1 MKLVR
6 LSAIIL
12 LLSFLSGIHHVYG
25 QLYSYKNLTHRNGL
39 PLTTTWAIKEKPD
52 GGILIGT
59 QGAGL
64 VEYDGY
70 AFHDIIAADQ
80 DKLHHVTGIEVL
92 NKETFFTS
100 KFKGLFR
107 ISSSGKVSNVFQAE
121 KIGDYIDVVV
131 SNKRLLVIAQRAIY
145 SFDPK
150 TKTAERIN
158 PELFETNLHIYQKI
172 ATPRGFI
179 FLTNQ
184 GNFIYTPEEK
194 FILLGDF
201 FKTGNKE
208 ISAMTF
214 GYYKNDSLH
223 LFDRTVEKGLIAVLN
238 QQPFNG
244 KVKTLPKVP
253 DGRLPIIVEA
263 VYNSR
268 KDCFVFFGKNG
279 EIFEETDCKLK
290 KIPLNTQQRNI
301 SLKKVLCDYNGDYW
315 FTSDLAG
322 VFKIGLQP
330 FTKIELQQEFEDRQI
345 SFVHQTA
352 KGSIIFS
359 NFHHTTYSGNP
370 YVEEV
375 KKHNLEFLCSASI
388 NGKSYFGGK
397 SGVYEYNENNN
408 VFSRVNLSFIAAD
421 EQIQFMSYQAP
432 FLWIGVYGDG
442 LYKLDDR
449 FRLIRH
455 YKHEKHAPLVI
466 YTGQFSTDG
475 NELFLG
481 TSNGIVKLTIPDE
494 QFSKVDNHEFG
505 HYCGLSVKDIF
516 GTNWFTLESGL
527 IGISKQGEIFTL
539 SSPSLFPSYLFYT
552 LNTDNYGNLIIGTN
566 KGLNLI
572 QINDQGKI
580 LRQRNFNAGTDFE
593 GYETHMRSSFQETNA
608 ALVGTLEGM
617 YKLDFNLMQD
627 LPRPQK
633 PVITLKSDVD
643 NYESS
648 IISFRFLSKNP
659 KMKTVLY
666 TYRILN
672 HTNKWEPL
680 SGINEAAVSN
690 LRSGFY
696 IIEVRATYDGITYS
710 ETARF
715 PVTIKLPLLR
725 GNLLIISL
733 ILIVIVLN
741 IIFYIRSKKN
751 ETFELFYS
759 EEVHSTQKY
768 AQTLILFGLISHVA
782 ANEIAP
788 FISGTFHVNHL
799 LVGFTALLL
808 LLGFIGVR
816 YFGRN
821 GTDKNSQ
828 TIITLCFSIIMLFN
842 IYSMY
847 MTSLHPFYGFSV
859 LLVGSVAP
867 LIFEKTKSILL
878 YVALFLGIN
887 IAIILSSSG
896 LNYDKYLLI
905 IPIVISGLLAVF
917 MNLIRHDSVHQL
929 AFISSIINKSNVL
942 ALAMDQEG
950 RLKYVSKNIA
960 KYINIQSKDLLDKPI
975 SIMNDYLPTEASRK
989 IDLKTEFKDGK
1000 RFLSPI
1006 LNIHNEV
1013 SWFEWSC
1020 KEFSKDVNVL
1030 IGQDIT
1036 EKINLQNTY
1045 EILVENA
1052 EDLIY
1057 QVDID
1062 GHFQFLNNR
1071 FNDYF
1076 FQEKDSLLGTNV
1088 SELIPEEYR
1097 AVVIDFYQNQLKSH
1111 KKVSYFEF
1119 PIIDSKNQLQWFGQ
1133 YATLLYAI
1141 GDSSTVVGF
1150 LVVGRNITE
1159 KIKKDSL
1166 IAAQSADITAS
1177 INYAKRIQL
1186 NLLPS
1191 SDKIEHFFSE
1201 SFIIY
1206 KPKDIV
1212 SGDFYWCNQLGDY
1225 TIVAVGD
1232 GTGHG
1237 VPGAFMS
1244 ILGINL
1250 LNSIIME
1257 KHILDP
1263 GRILDE
1269 LDIKLKHMLSEG
1281 NQQRINDGIE
1291 VTICI
1296 YNERNKTLEY
1306 ACAGSKLMLHDG
1318 KSFSIRKGDSKH
1330 IGDEHPNFQGYVSH
1344 HQPVNSETTIY
1355 LFTDGFYDQF
1365 GGFQQKKYSIRRL
1378 LELLMQNISLPLKT
1392 QQKIIIEEFE
1402 NWKSTT
1408 EQTDDVTIIGL
1419 RINEKSSDKTY

>member
-1 MKLVR
+1 MKRVR

-12 LLSFLSGIHHVYG
+12 LLSLFSGIQHVYG

-70 AFHDIIAADQ
+70 AFHEVIAADQ
-80 DKLHHVTGIEVL
+80 DKLHHVTGIEIL
-92 NKETFFTS
+92 NNDIFFTS

-107 ISSSGKVSNVFQAE
+107 ISNNGKVRNVFQQE
-121 KIGDYIDVVV
+121 QSGDYMDVVAY
-131 SNKRLLVIAQRAIY
+131 NDHLLIIAQRAIY
-145 SFDPK
+145 SFDPH
-150 TKTAERIN
+150 TKTAKKIN
-158 PELFETNLHIYQKI
+158 PKQFETNLYVSQKI

-184 GNFIYTPEEK
+184 GNFMYTPTGN
-194 FILLGDF
+194 FMPLSDF

-208 ISAMTF
+208 ISTMTF

-223 LFDRTVEKGLIAVLN
+223 LFNKTIETGLIAVLDH
-238 QQPFNG
+238 PAFNG
-244 KVKTLPKVP
+244 KVKTISTSLKGKIPA
-253 DGRLPIIVEA
+253 IIEA
-263 VYNSR
+263 VYNPK
-268 KDCFVFFGKNG
+268 KDCFAFFGKNG
-279 EIFEETDCKLK
+279 VIFEETDCSLK
-290 KIPLNTQQRNI
+290 QIPLNTQQRNI
-301 SLKKVLCDYNGDYW
+301 SLKKTLCDYNGDYW

-322 VFKIGLQP
+322 IFKIGLQP
-330 FTKIELQQEFEDRQI
+330 FTKVELQREFEDRQI

-352 KGSIIFS
+352 KGSVIFS

-370 YVEEV
+370 YIEDV
-375 KKHNLEFLCSASI
+375 KKHDLEFLCSATI
-388 NGKSYFGGK
+388 RGKSYFGGK
-397 SGVYEYNENNN
+397 TGMYVYNDNTND
-408 VFSRVNLSFIAAD
+408 FSRVNLPFIPAD
-421 EQIQFMSYQAP
+421 KQIQFMGYQAP
-432 FLWIGVYGDG
+432 FIWIGVYGEG
-442 LYKLDDR
+442 LYKLDDH

-455 YKHEKHAPLVI
+455 YQYERHAPLII

-481 TSNGIVKLTIPDE
+481 TSNGIVKLEITKE
-494 QFSKVDNHEFG
+494 LFSKVDNHEFG
-505 HYCGLSVKDIF
+505 YYCGLSVKDIF

-580 LRQRNFNAGTDFE
+580 LRQRSFNAGTDFE
-593 GYETHMRSSFQETNA
+593 GYETHMRSSFQEGNV

-617 YKLDFNLMQD
+617 YQLDFNLMQD

-672 HTNKWEPL
+672 HTTKWEPL
-680 SGINEAAVSN
+680 SGINEASISN

-715 PVTIKLPLLR
+715 PVNIKLPLLR

-741 IIFYIRSKKN
+741 IIFYLRSKKN

-759 EEVHSTQKY
+759 EEVYSTQKY
-768 AQTLILFGLISHVA
+768 AQTLILFGLISHIA

-799 LVGFTALLL
+799 LIGVTAVLLFF
-808 LLGFIGVR
+808 GFIGVR

-821 GTDKNSQ
+821 GNDKNSKA
-828 TIITLCFSIIMLFN
+828 IITICFSIIMLFN

-859 LLVGSVAP
+859 LLIGSVAP
-867 LIFEKTKSILL
+867 LIFEKTKAILL
-878 YVALFLGIN
+878 YVALFIGIN
-887 IAIILSSSG
+887 IAVILSSSG

-975 SIMNDYLPTEASRK
+975 SVMNNYLPTEASRK
-989 IDLKTEFKDGK
+989 IDLKSEFKDGK

-1006 LNIHNEV
+1006 LNTCHEV

-1020 KEFSKDVNVL
+1020 KEFSKDVKVL

-1076 FQEKDSLLGTNV
+1076 FQDKNSLLGTNV

-1097 AVVIDFYQNQLKSH
+1097 NVVIDFYQNQLKSH

-1177 INYAKRIQL
+1177 INYARRIQL

-1257 KHILDP
+1257 KHTFDP

-1291 VTICI
+1291 MTICV

-1330 IGDEHPNFQGYVSH
+1330 IGDEHPHFQGYVSH
-1344 HQPVNSETTIY
+1344 HQPINNETTIY

-1365 GGFQQKKYSIRRL
+1365 GGLQQKKYSIRRL

-1392 QQKIIIEEFE
+1392 QQEILIEEFE
-1402 NWKSTT
+1402 SWKSTT
-1408 EQTDDVTIIGL
+1408 DQTDDVTIIGL
-1419 RINEKSSDKTY
+1419 RINEKN

>member
-1 MKLVR
+1 MKLIR

-12 LLSFLSGIHHVYG
+12 LLVLISGVHNVYG

-70 AFHDIIAADQ
+70 TFHDVIAADQ
-80 DKLHHVTGIEVL
+80 DKLHHVTGIELL
-92 NKETFFTS
+92 NNEIFFAS

-107 ISSSGKVSNVFQAE
+107 INSSGKVRNVFMQE
-121 KIGDYIDVVV
+121 KIGDYIDVVAY
-131 SNKRLLVIAQRAIY
+131 NNCLLIIAQRAIY
-145 SFDPK
+145 NYDLT
-150 TKTAERIN
+150 TKTAEKIN
-158 PELFETNLHIYQKI
+158 PQLFETNLHIYQKI
-172 ATPRGFI
+172 ATPRGLI

-184 GNFIYTPEEK
+184 GNFMYTPERK
-194 FILLGDF
+194 FMSLGDF

-208 ISAMTF
+208 VGTMTF

-223 LFDRTVEKGLIAVLN
+223 LFDKTIENGLIAILN
-238 QQPFNG
+238 QQAFNG
-244 KVKTLPKVP
+244 KIKTLPKVRGGSIP
-253 DGRLPIIVEA
+253 VIVEA
-263 VYNSR
+263 VYNSK
-268 KDCFVFFGKNG
+268 KDCFAFFGKNG
-279 EIFEETDCKLK
+279 EIFEETDCSLK
-290 KIPLNTQQRNI
+290 KVPLNTQQRNI

-330 FTKIELQQEFEDRQI
+330 FTKVELQHEFEDRQI
-345 SFVHQTA
+345 SFVNQTA

-370 YVEEV
+370 YVEDV
-375 KKHNLEFLCSASI
+375 KKHDLEFLCSAI
-388 NGKSYFGGK
+388 MNGKSYFGGR
-397 SGVYEYNENNN
+397 SGVYEYLENKNE
-408 VFSRVNLSFIAAD
+408 FSPVHLPFLPAD
-421 EQIQFMSYQAP
+421 KQIQFMGYQAP

-442 LYKLDDR
+442 LYKLDSH
-449 FRLIRH
+449 FKLIKH
-455 YKHEKHAPLVI
+455 YKNEKHVPLVI
-466 YTGQFSTDG
+466 YTGQFSNDG

-481 TSNGIVKLTIPDE
+481 TSNGIVKLAITSE
-494 QFSKVDNHEFG
+494 EFSKVDNHEFG
-505 HYCGLSVKDIF
+505 YYCGLSVKDIF

-572 QINDQGKI
+572 QVNEQGKV
-580 LRQRNFNAGTDFE
+580 LRQYNFNSGTDFE
-593 GYETHMRSSFQETNA
+593 GYETHMRASFQENNA

-617 YKLDFNLMQD
+617 YKLDFELMLD
-627 LPRPQK
+627 LPVPKK
-633 PVITLKSDVD
+633 PIIVLKSDVD

-666 TYRILN
+666 TYRILH

-680 SGINEAAVSN
+680 SGINEASISN

-696 IIEVRATYDGITYS
+696 VIEVRATYDGLSYS
-710 ETARF
+710 EIARF

-741 IIFYIRSKKN
+741 VIFYVRSKKN

-759 EEVHSTQKY
+759 EEVYSTQKY
-768 AQTLILFGLISHVA
+768 AQTLILFGLISHIA

-788 FISGTFHVNHL
+788 FISATFHVNHL
-799 LVGFTALLL
+799 MVGLTAFLLFC
-808 LLGFIGVR
+808 GFIGVR
-816 YFGRN
+816 YFGKN
-821 GTDKNSQ
+821 GSDRTSQ
-828 TIITLCFSIIMLFN
+828 TIITLCFSVIMLFN

-859 LLVGSVAP
+859 LLIGSVAP
-867 LIFEKTKSILL
+867 LIFEKTKAILL
-878 YVALFLGIN
+878 YAVVFLGIN
-887 IAIILSSSG
+887 ITVILSSPG

-905 IPIVISGLLAVF
+905 IPVVISGLLAVF

-942 ALAMDQEG
+942 ALAMDQDG

-960 KYINIQSKDLLDKPI
+960 KYINIQSKDLIDKPI
-975 SIMNDYLPTEASRK
+975 SIMNDYLPTESSRK

-1006 LNIHNEV
+1006 LNVHHEV

-1020 KEFSKDVNVL
+1020 KEFSKDVKVL

-1062 GHFQFLNNR
+1062 GNFQFLNNR
-1071 FNDYF
+1071 FNDYLM
-1076 FQEKDSLLGTNV
+1076 QEKDSLLGTNV

-1097 AVVIDFYQNQLKSH
+1097 EVVVDFYKNQLKSH

-1119 PIIDSKNQLQWFGQ
+1119 PIIDSKQQLQWFGQ

-1191 SDKIEHFFSE
+1191 SEKIEHFFSE
-1201 SFIIY
+1201 SFMIY

-1257 KHILDP
+1257 KHIFDP

-1281 NQQRINDGIE
+1281 NQQKINDGIE
-1291 VTICI
+1291 MTICI
-1296 YNERNKTLEY
+1296 YNERSKTLEY

-1344 HQPVNSETTIY
+1344 HQPINNETTIY
-1355 LFTDGFYDQF
+1355 MFTDGFYDQF

-1392 QQKIIIEEFE
+1392 QQEIIIEEFE
-1402 NWKSTT
+1402 SWKSTT

-1419 RINEKSSDKTY
+1419 RINEKN

>member
-1 MKLVR
+1 MKRVR

-12 LLSFLSGIHHVYG
+12 LLSLFSGIQHVYG

-70 AFHDIIAADQ
+70 AFHEVIAADQ
-80 DKLHHVTGIEVL
+80 DKLHHVTGIEIL
-92 NKETFFTS
+92 NNDIFFTS

-107 ISSSGKVSNVFQAE
+107 ISNNGKVRNVFQQE
-121 KIGDYIDVVV
+121 QSGDYMDVVAY
-131 SNKRLLVIAQRAIY
+131 NDHLLIIAQRAIY
-145 SFDPK
+145 SFDPH
-150 TKTAERIN
+150 TKTAKKIT
-158 PELFETNLHIYQKI
+158 PKQFETNLYVSQKI

-184 GNFIYTPEEK
+184 GNFMYTPTGN
-194 FILLGDF
+194 FMPLSDF

-208 ISAMTF
+208 ISTMTF

-223 LFDRTVEKGLIAVLN
+223 LFNKTIETGLIAVLDH
-238 QQPFNG
+238 PAFNG
-244 KVKTLPKVP
+244 KVKTISTSLKGKIPA
-253 DGRLPIIVEA
+253 IIEA
-263 VYNSR
+263 VYNPK
-268 KDCFVFFGKNG
+268 KDCFAFFGKNG
-279 EIFEETDCKLK
+279 EIFEETDCSLK
-290 KIPLNTQQRNI
+290 QIPLNTQQRNI
-301 SLKKVLCDYNGDYW
+301 SLKKTLCDYNGDYW

-322 VFKIGLQP
+322 IFKIGLQP
-330 FTKIELQQEFEDRQI
+330 FTKVELQREFEDRQI

-352 KGSIIFS
+352 KGSVIFS

-370 YVEEV
+370 YIEDV
-375 KKHNLEFLCSASI
+375 KKHDLEFLCSATI
-388 NGKSYFGGK
+388 RGKSYFGGK
-397 SGVYEYNENNN
+397 TGMYVYNDNTND
-408 VFSRVNLSFIAAD
+408 FSRVNLPFIPAD
-421 EQIQFMSYQAP
+421 KQIQFMGYQAP
-432 FLWIGVYGDG
+432 FIWIGVYGEG
-442 LYKLDDR
+442 LYKLDDH

-455 YKHEKHAPLVI
+455 YQYERHAPLII

-481 TSNGIVKLTIPDE
+481 TSNGIVKLEITKE
-494 QFSKVDNHEFG
+494 LFSKVDNHEFG
-505 HYCGLSVKDIF
+505 YYCGLSVKDIF

-580 LRQRNFNAGTDFE
+580 LRQRSFNAGTDFE
-593 GYETHMRSSFQETNA
+593 GYETHMRSSFQEGNV

-617 YKLDFNLMQD
+617 YQLDFNLMQD

-672 HTNKWEPL
+672 HTTKWEPL
-680 SGINEAAVSN
+680 SGINEASISN

-715 PVTIKLPLLR
+715 PVNIKLPLLR

-741 IIFYIRSKKN
+741 IIFYLRSKKN

-759 EEVHSTQKY
+759 EEVYSTQKY
-768 AQTLILFGLISHVA
+768 AQTLILFGLISHIA

-799 LVGFTALLL
+799 LIGVTAVLLFF
-808 LLGFIGVR
+808 GFIGVR

-821 GTDKNSQ
+821 GNDKNSKA
-828 TIITLCFSIIMLFN
+828 IITICFSIIMLFN

-859 LLVGSVAP
+859 LLIGSVAP
-867 LIFEKTKSILL
+867 LIFEKTKAILL
-878 YVALFLGIN
+878 YVALFIGIN
-887 IAIILSSSG
+887 IAVILSSSG

-960 KYINIQSKDLLDKPI
+960 KYIDIQSKDLLDKPI
-975 SIMNDYLPTEASRK
+975 SVMNNYLPTEASRK
-989 IDLKTEFKDGK
+989 IDLKSEFKDGK

-1006 LNIHNEV
+1006 LNTCHEV

-1020 KEFSKDVNVL
+1020 KEFSKDVKVL

-1076 FQEKDSLLGTNV
+1076 FQDKNSLLGTNV

-1097 AVVIDFYQNQLKSH
+1097 NVVIDFYQNQLKSH

-1177 INYAKRIQL
+1177 INYARRIQL

-1237 VPGAFMS
+1237 VP
-1244 ILGINL
+1244 
-1250 LNSIIME
+1250 
-1257 KHILDP
+1257 
-1263 GRILDE
+1263 
-1269 LDIKLKHMLSEG
+1269 
-1281 NQQRINDGIE
+1281 
-1291 VTICI
+1291 
-1296 YNERNKTLEY
+1296 
-1306 ACAGSKLMLHDG
+1306 
-1318 KSFSIRKGDSKH
+1318 
-1330 IGDEHPNFQGYVSH
+1330 
-1344 HQPVNSETTIY
+1344 
-1355 LFTDGFYDQF
+1355 
-1365 GGFQQKKYSIRRL
+1365 
-1378 LELLMQNISLPLKT
+1378 
-1392 QQKIIIEEFE
+1392 
-1402 NWKSTT
+1402 
-1408 EQTDDVTIIGL
+1408 
-1419 RINEKSSDKTY
+1419 